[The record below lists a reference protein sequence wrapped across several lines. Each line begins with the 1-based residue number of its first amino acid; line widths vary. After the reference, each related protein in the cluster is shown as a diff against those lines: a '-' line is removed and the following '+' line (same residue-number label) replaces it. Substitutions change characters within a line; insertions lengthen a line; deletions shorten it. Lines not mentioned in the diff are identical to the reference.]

1 MRILVIGAGATG
13 GYFGGRILQAGG
25 DVTFLVRD
33 KRAALMAE
41 QGLIIKSP
49 LGDVT
54 LRNPPTVTAGNI
66 KASYDVVLLS
76 CKAYDL
82 DDAIASFAPAVGPDT
97 AIVPVLNGMK
107 HLDVLDARF
116 GKARV
121 MGGQCA
127 IAAQLDDK
135 GVIHHFIP
143 MLSLSFGERDGGI
156 SDRARAIAATLRGE
170 QFEAA
175 ASDNIMQE
183 MWEKWIFLAT
193 LAGATCT
200 MRAPVGKIVSAP
212 GGDAFIRG
220 VRDEIASIAKAAG
233 REPRKALIE
242 RTEAMLFDRNSALTA
257 SMLRDIQGHARIEA
271 DHIIGD
277 LIVRAEAARPALD
290 VPLLRVIYTHLKTYE
305 AQRG

>member
-1 MRILVIGAGATG
+1 
-13 GYFGGRILQAGG
+13 
-25 DVTFLVRD
+25 
-33 KRAALMAE
+33 
-41 QGLIIKSP
+41 
-49 LGDVT
+49 VT
-54 LRNPPTVTAGNI
+54 LRNPPTITAGKI
-66 KASYDVVLLS
+66 KAPYDIVLLS

-97 AIVPVLNGMK
+97 VIIPVLNGMK
-107 HLDVLDARF
+107 HLDVLDAKF

-156 SDRARAIAATLRGE
+156 SDRARAIAAALKGE

-193 LAGATCT
+193 LAGATCM

-220 VRDEIASIAKAAG
+220 VRDEIAAIAKAAG
-233 REPRKALIE
+233 HEPRPALIA
-242 RTEAMLFDRNSALTA
+242 RTEAMLFDKNSALTA
-257 SMLRDIQGHARIEA
+257 SMLRDIQGNSRIEA

-277 LIVRAEAARPALD
+277 LIVRAEAARPAID
-290 VPLLRVIYTHLKTYE
+290 VPLLRVIYTHLKAYE

>member
-13 GYFGGRILQAGG
+13 GYFGGRMLQAGG
-25 DVTFLVRD
+25 DVTFLVRE
-33 KRAALMAE
+33 KRAALLAE

-54 LRNPPTVTAGNI
+54 LRNPPTVTAGHI
-66 KASYDVVLLS
+66 KAPFDIILLS
-76 CKAYDL
+76 AKAYDL

-97 AIVPVLNGMK
+97 AIIPVLNGMR
-107 HLDVLDARF
+107 HLDALDAKF

-156 SDRARAIAATLRGE
+156 SDRSRAIAAAFKGE
-170 QFEAA
+170 QFEAV

-183 MWEKWIFLAT
+183 MWEKWTFLAT
-193 LAGATCT
+193 LAGSTSM
-200 MRAPVGKIVSAP
+200 MRAPVGKIVGAP
-212 GGDAFIRG
+212 GGEAFIRG
-220 VRDEIASIAKAAG
+220 VREEIAAIAMAAG
-233 REPRKALIE
+233 HAPRAPFLE
-242 RTEAMLFDRNSALTA
+242 RTGSMLFDKNSSLTA
-257 SMLRDIQGHARIEA
+257 SMLRDIQGHSRIEA

-277 LIVRAEAARPALD
+277 LIIRAEAARPAID
-290 VPLLRVIYTHLKTYE
+290 VPLLRVIYTHLKAYE

>member
-25 DVTFLVRD
+25 DVTFLVRE
-33 KRAALMAE
+33 KRAALLAE

-54 LRNPPTVTAGNI
+54 LRNPPTITAGKI
-66 KASYDVVLLS
+66 KAPYDIVLLS

-97 AIVPVLNGMK
+97 VIIPVLNGMR
-107 HLDVLDARF
+107 HLDVLDAKF
-116 GKARV
+116 GKDRV

-156 SDRARAIAATLRGE
+156 SDRARAVAAALKGE
-170 QFEAA
+170 QFEAT

-193 LAGATCT
+193 LAGATCM

-233 REPRKALIE
+233 HEPRPALIA
-242 RTEAMLFDRNSALTA
+242 RTETMLFDKNSALTA
-257 SMLRDIQGHARIEA
+257 SMLRDIQGNSRIEA

-277 LIVRAEAARPALD
+277 LIVRAEAAKPALD
-290 VPLLRVIYTHLKTYE
+290 VPLLRVIYTHLKAYE

>member
-13 GYFGGRILQAGG
+13 GYFGGRMLQAGG
-25 DVTFLVRD
+25 DVTFLVRE
-33 KRAALMAE
+33 KRAALLAE

-54 LRNPPTVTAGNI
+54 LPNPPTVTAGNI
-66 KASYDVVLLS
+66 KAPYDIILLS
-76 CKAYDL
+76 AKAYDL

-97 AIVPVLNGMK
+97 TIIPVLNGMK
-107 HLDVLDARF
+107 HLDVLDAKF

-135 GVIHHFIP
+135 GVIHHFVP
-143 MLSLSFGERDGGI
+143 MLSMTFGEREGGI
-156 SDRARAIAATLRGE
+156 SERARTIAAALKGE
-170 QFEAA
+170 TFAA
-175 ASDNIMQE
+175 TASDNIMQE
-183 MWEKWIFLAT
+183 MWEKWVFLAT
-193 LAGATCT
+193 LAGATCM

-212 GGDAFIRG
+212 GGEDFVRG
-220 VRDEIASIAKAAG
+220 VRDEIASIATAAG
-233 REPRKALIE
+233 HEPRAAFLE
-242 RTEAMLFDRNSALTA
+242 RTGGMLFDKNSALTA
-257 SMLRDIQGHARIEA
+257 SMLRDIQGKSRIEA

-277 LIVRAEAARPALD
+277 LIVRAEAAAID
-290 VPLLRVIYTHLKTYE
+290 VPLLRVIYTRLKAYE